1 MGFDGHRAAA
11 GALEQGMNT
20 LRRHAA
26 RTLCALVMTTLA
38 CHAAMANRRVA
49 LIIGNAKY
57 EHADTLANTVNDAD
71 AIAAVLTKAGFD
83 AVDERRN
90 VGVVEFKRA
99 VREFM
104 LSAANA
110 DIAVVYYSGHG
121 IEVGGANY
129 MIPIDARLANNF
141 DIEDEAIALDRII
154 TATQPARKLRLII
167 LDACRDN
174 PFLHMA
180 EHSAETRGISN
191 GLVSVQ
197 PNGTDT
203 LIAYAAKAGSVS
215 YDGSGANSPFTTALV
230 KHIAEPGLDIRIALG
245 KVRDDVLASTGDRQE
260 PFVYGSLGGDTISL
274 VPAPPPP
281 KVEPAPLA
289 VDPNAAIV
297 RDYELAERVGT
308 RKGWE
313 SFLAIHALGFYADL
327 AHAQLSKLTA
337 AQSAGPANPAKDAG
351 VGAEG
356 AAGGQRQDNERR
368 AQGEAPR
375 IKVAPETPAQ
385 PRIEV
390 ATAPDQACKRD
401 EARLTRLR
409 IDPSSEKVAQFARE
423 LACETL
429 RPQVQRLME
438 SLGGQP
444 TVATQSPSAA
454 PAAQPAA
461 APQAREQTCKREE
474 ARLAQLRADPT
485 ADQVT
490 QFARTLACEDLRPQV
505 QRLLESLGVA
515 PVEPTQSSTLAV
527 AAPPSR
533 GMTQTPIDGEPTL
546 MSAPKPGPTG
556 ANASDEGQACQRDAV
571 ELARIRANP
580 DRAAAIRFMRELK
593 CEDLHAQAARLLE
606 SVGD

>member
-1 MGFDGHRAAA
+1 
-11 GALEQGMNT
+11 MNT

-26 RTLCALVMTTLA
+26 RALCALVMAMLA
-38 CHAAMANRRVA
+38 SHAAMANRRVA

-71 AIAAVLTKAGFD
+71 AIAALLTRAGFD

-104 LSAANA
+104 LSAASA

-129 MIPIDARLANNF
+129 MIPVDAKLANNF
-141 DIEDEAIALDRII
+141 DVEDEAIALDRII
-154 TATQPARKLRLII
+154 TATQPARRLRLII

-174 PFLHMA
+174 PFVHA
-180 EHSAETRGISN
+180 AQRSTETRSLANETRSLAN

-197 PNGTDT
+197 PTGTDT

-215 YDGSGANSPFTTALV
+215 YDGSGPNSPFTTALV

-260 PFVYGSLGGDTISL
+260 PFVYGSLGGDNISL
-274 VPAPPPP
+274 VPAPAAP

-289 VDPNAAIV
+289 VDPNAGIA
-297 RDYELAERVGT
+297 RDYELAERVAT

-313 SFLAIHALGFYADL
+313 SFLAVHSLGFYADL

-337 AQSAGPANPAKDAG
+337 VQPPASANAVKDAG
-351 VGAEG
+351 AGPEAPV
-356 AAGGQRQDNERR
+356 AAQRGDNERR
-368 AQGEAPR
+368 TPGEAAR
-375 IKVAPETPAQ
+375 LKVEPEAPQQ
-385 PRIEV
+385 PRIDV
-390 ATAPDQACKRD
+390 ATAPTAPDQACKRD
-401 EARLTRLR
+401 EARLARLR
-409 IDPSSEKVAQFARE
+409 IDPSSEQVAQFARE
-423 LACETL
+423 LACEAL

-438 SLGGQP
+438 SLGGEP
-444 TVATQSPSAA
+444 VVATQPPSSAT
-454 PAAQPAA
+454 AAQPAA
-461 APQAREQTCKREE
+461 APQTREQACKREE
-474 ARLAQLRADPT
+474 VRLAQLRADPT
-485 ADQVT
+485 AEQVT

-505 QRLLESLGVA
+505 QRLLESLGAAPVA
-515 PVEPTQSSTLAV
+515 PSQSSALA

-533 GMTQTPIDGEPTL
+533 GIAQPPIDAQQPRAGAA
-546 MSAPKPGPTG
+546 AP
-556 ANASDEGQACQRDAV
+556 GQATAHAPDDAQACGRDAA

-580 DRAAAIRFMRELK
+580 DREAAVRLMRELK

-606 SVGD
+606 SLGD

>member
-1 MGFDGHRAAA
+1 
-11 GALEQGMNT
+11 MNT

-26 RTLCALVMTTLA
+26 RALCALVMAMLA
-38 CHAAMANRRVA
+38 SHAAMAGRRVA
-49 LIIGNAKY
+49 LVIGNAKY

-71 AIAAVLTKAGFD
+71 AIAALFTRAGFD

-104 LSAANA
+104 LSATSA

-129 MIPIDARLANNF
+129 MIPVDARLANNF
-141 DIEDEAIALDRII
+141 DVEDEAIALDRII

-174 PFLHMA
+174 PFV
-180 EHSAETRGISN
+180 HSAERGAETRSISN

-197 PNGTDT
+197 PSGTDT

-215 YDGSGANSPFTTALV
+215 YDGSGPNSPFTTALV

-260 PFVYGSLGGDTISL
+260 PFVYGSIGGDTISL
-274 VPAPPPP
+274 VPAPAAP

-289 VDPNAAIV
+289 VDPNAAIA

-313 SFLAIHALGFYADL
+313 SFLAIHSLGFYADL
-327 AHAQLSKLTA
+327 ARAQLSKLTA
-337 AQSAGPANPAKDAG
+337 AQPTGLANAGKVAS

-356 AAGGQRQDNERR
+356 PVAAQPRDNERR
-368 AQGEAPR
+368 AQGEAAKL
-375 IKVAPETPAQ
+375 KVEPEAPPQ

-390 ATAPDQACKRD
+390 ATAPTAPDQACKRD
-401 EARLTRLR
+401 EARLARLR
-409 IDPSSEKVAQFARE
+409 LDPSSQQVAQFARE
-423 LACETL
+423 LACEAL

-438 SLGGQP
+438 SLSGESV
-444 TVATQSPSAA
+444 VATPSTSTA
-454 PAAQPAA
+454 PAAQPEA
-461 APQAREQTCKREE
+461 APQTREQTCKREE
-474 ARLAQLRADPT
+474 ARLAQLRADPKVE
-485 ADQVT
+485 QVT
-490 QFARTLACEDLRPQV
+490 QFARALACEDLRPQV
-505 QRLLESLGVA
+505 QRLLESLGAAPVA
-515 PVEPTQSSTLAV
+515 PSQSSTLA

-533 GMTQTPIDGEPTL
+533 GIAQVPGDAPQSRVGAAAAEQTGTR
-546 MSAPKPGPTG
+546 APDD
-556 ANASDEGQACQRDAV
+556 AQACQRDAA

-580 DRAAAIRFMRELK
+580 NREAAVRFMRELK
-593 CEDLHAQAARLLE
+593 CVDLHAQAARLLE

>member
-1 MGFDGHRAAA
+1 
-11 GALEQGMNT
+11 MNT
-20 LRRHAA
+20 LRRHVA
-26 RTLCALVMTTLA
+26 RALCAFAMAMLA
-38 CHAAMANRRVA
+38 SHAALANRRVA

-71 AIAAVLTKAGFD
+71 AIAALLTRAGFD

-104 LSAANA
+104 LSAASA

-141 DIEDEAIALDRII
+141 DVEDEAIALDRII

-174 PFLHMA
+174 PFV
-180 EHSAETRGISN
+180 HSAQHPSETRSLANETRSIAN

-197 PNGTDT
+197 PTGTDT

-215 YDGSGANSPFTTALV
+215 YDGAGPNSPFTTALV

-274 VPAPPPP
+274 VPAPAAP
-281 KVEPAPLA
+281 KVEPAIPA
-289 VDPNAAIV
+289 VDPNAAIA
-297 RDYELAERVGT
+297 RDYELAERVAT

-313 SFLAIHALGFYADL
+313 SFLAVHGQGFYADL

-337 AQSAGPANPAKDAG
+337 APPPASVAAGKDAG
-351 VGAEG
+351 AGAEG
-356 AAGGQRQDNERR
+356 VAAAQRRDNDRR
-368 AQGEAPR
+368 PPGEAAR
-375 IKVAPETPAQ
+375 LKVEPEAPQQ

-390 ATAPDQACKRD
+390 ATAPIAPDQACKRD
-401 EARLTRLR
+401 EARLAHLR
-409 IDPSSEKVAQFARE
+409 VDPSSEQVAQFARE

-438 SLGGQP
+438 SLGGE
-444 TVATQSPSAA
+444 
-454 PAAQPAA
+454 PAA
-461 APQAREQTCKREE
+461 APPPPSTAAAAPPALARPTAEQACQREE
-474 ARLAQLRADPT
+474 ARLAQLRTDPKVE
-485 ADQVT
+485 QVT

-505 QRLLESLGVA
+505 QRLLESLGAPPVA
-515 PVEPTQSSTLAV
+515 PSQSSALA
-527 AAPPSR
+527 AAPSR
-533 GMTQTPIDGEPTL
+533 GLAETPID
-546 MSAPKPGPTG
+546 APQPRVG
-556 ANASDEGQACQRDAV
+556 APAPESGDAQACRRDAA

-580 DRAAAIRFMRELK
+580 DHEAAARFMRELK
-593 CEDLHAQAARLLE
+593 CQDLHAQAARLLE
-606 SVGD
+606 SIGD

>member
-1 MGFDGHRAAA
+1 
-11 GALEQGMNT
+11 MNT

-26 RTLCALVMTTLA
+26 RTFCALVMTTLA

-49 LIIGNAKY
+49 LVIGNAKY

-71 AIAAVLTKAGFD
+71 AIAALLNKAGFD
-83 AVDERRN
+83 SVDERRN

-104 LSAANA
+104 LSASNA

-121 IEVGGANY
+121 IEVGGTNY
-129 MIPIDARLANNF
+129 MIPVDARLANSF

-154 TATQPARKLRLII
+154 TATQPAKKLRLII

-174 PFLHMA
+174 PFVHMA
-180 EHSAETRGISN
+180 EHAVETRGISN

-215 YDGSGANSPFTTALV
+215 YDGSGPNSPFTTALV
-230 KHIAEPGLDIRIALG
+230 KHIAEPGLDIKIALG

-274 VPAPPPP
+274 VPAPAAP
-281 KVEPAPLA
+281 KVEPTPLA
-289 VDPNAAIV
+289 ADPNAAIA

-313 SFLAIHALGFYADL
+313 SFLAVHALGFYAEL
-327 AHAQLSKLTA
+327 AHAQLSKLTV
-337 AQSAGPANPAKDAG
+337 AQPPGPNPAKDAS

-356 AAGGQRQDNERR
+356 AAGAQRQDSARR
-368 AQGEAPR
+368 TQGEAPR
-375 IKVAPETPAQ
+375 IKVEPEAPTQ

-390 ATAPDQACKRD
+390 ATAPDQVCKRD
-401 EARLTRLR
+401 EARLARLR
-409 IDPSSEKVAQFARE
+409 TDPSSEKVAQFARE
-423 LACETL
+423 LACESL

-444 TVATQSPSAA
+444 AVATQSS
-454 PAAQPAA
+454 PAA
-461 APQAREQTCKREE
+461 ALQATEQTCKREE
-474 ARLAQLRADPT
+474 ARLAQLRADPAT
-485 ADQVT
+485 DQVT
-490 QFARTLACEDLRPQV
+490 QFARTLGCEDLRPQV
-505 QRLLESLGVA
+505 QRLLESLGA
-515 PVEPTQSSTLAV
+515 PPVGPTQSPALA
-527 AAPPSR
+527 AAAPSR
-533 GMTQTPIDGEPTL
+533 GMTQTPIDAEPTRT
-546 MSAPKPGPTG
+546 SAPAPALTG
-556 ANASDEGQACQRDAV
+556 ANAPDDPQACKRDAA

-593 CEDLHAQAARLLE
+593 CADLHAQAARLLE

>member
-1 MGFDGHRAAA
+1 
-11 GALEQGMNT
+11 MNT
-20 LRRHAA
+20 LLRHAA
-26 RTLCALVMTTLA
+26 RTFCVLAMTMLA
-38 CHAAMANRRVA
+38 CHAAMASRRVA
-49 LIIGNAKY
+49 LVIGNAKY
-57 EHADTLANTVNDAD
+57 EHAGTLANTVNDAD

-83 AVDERRN
+83 AIDERRN

-180 EHSAETRGISN
+180 EHSTETRGISN

-215 YDGSGANSPFTTALV
+215 YDGAGPNSPFTTALV

-274 VPAPPPP
+274 VAAPAAP

-289 VDPNAAIV
+289 VDPNAAIA

-313 SFLAIHALGFYADL
+313 SFLVVHGSGFFAEL
-327 AHAQLSKLTA
+327 AHAQLAKLTA
-337 AQSAGPANPAKDAG
+337 GQPPASKDA
-351 VGAEG
+351 ES
-356 AAGGQRQDNERR
+356 AA
-368 AQGEAPR
+368 APQGETPR
-375 IKVAPETPAQ
+375 VKVEPEPPAQ
-385 PRIEV
+385 QRIEV

-401 EARLTRLR
+401 EARLARLR
-409 IDPSSEKVAQFARE
+409 SDPSSEKVAQFARD

-438 SLGGQP
+438 SLGGAAA
-444 TVATQSPSAA
+444 VATQSPTAA
-454 PAAQPAA
+454 PAAVQPTA
-461 APQAREQTCKREE
+461 APQTREQTCKREE
-474 ARLAQLRADPT
+474 ARLGQLRADPT
-485 ADQVT
+485 TDQVA

-505 QRLLESLGVA
+505 QRLLESLEA
-515 PVEPTQSSTLAV
+515 SPLEPTQSSALA
-527 AAPPSR
+527 AATPSR
-533 GMTQTPIDGEPTL
+533 GITQTPID
-546 MSAPKPGPTG
+546 APPPRT
-556 ANASDEGQACQRDAV
+556 AASDDAQACQRDGA